1 MCKGSEREIR
11 LRTRHEQK
19 LSIAARVVALAVVA
33 VFGFHLS
40 RFYLS
45 IELCTHNTKDGSAM
59 QHCKDVSGWLTAPRA
74 QLDEV
79 SAPVCSA
86 VLAVAPARI
95 GTPAEPV
102 HDVSLPPP
110 FHPPRFLS

>member
-1 MCKGSEREIR
+1 
-11 LRTRHEQK
+11 LRTGQK
-19 LSIAARVVALAVVA
+19 QKASIAARMVALAMVA
-33 VFGFHLS
+33 VFGFHMS
-40 RFYLS
+40 RFYVS

-74 QLDEV
+74 QMDEV
-79 SAPVCSA
+79 SAPVHSA
-86 VLAVAPARI
+86 VPAVVPARI
-95 GTPAEPV
+95 EAPGEPV